1 MNVLSLQSGVALGH
15 VGNAGAVFALARLGH
30 QVWRID
36 TVHFSNHPAHGSH
49 RGRAADAGEI
59 AELVAGLS
67 DRGALARC
75 DAILSGY
82 VGTEAVAADVG
93 RTVDAVRAANPSAL
107 YICDPAIGNDGGPF
121 VPAGVAESVR
131 SGLIPRA
138 DIVTPNAFE
147 LGFLTGEPVA
157 SIGDAVAAAHVLRR
171 RGPGIVIATS
181 APAGSGETATLAVED
196 GGAWAVTTP
205 RLEGP
210 MHGAGDLLAALFSGR
225 YLSGRDLPGAL
236 SAAVSSAFGVCRATG
251 GAPDLALIE
260 AQDEIVTPS
269 RMFAAEPVPA

>member
-36 TVHFSNHPAHGSH
+36 TVYFSNHPAHGSH
-49 RGRAADAGEI
+49 RGRAGDAGEI

-67 DRGALARC
+67 DHGALARC

-82 VGTEAVAADVG
+82 VGTEAVAAEVG
-93 RTVDAVRAANPSAL
+93 RTVDAVRAANPSAF
-107 YICDPAIGNDGGPF
+107 YICDPAIGNDGGLF

-131 SGLIPRA
+131 FGLIPRA

-147 LGFLTGEPVA
+147 LGVLTGEPVA
-157 SIGDAVAAAHVLRR
+157 SIGDAVAAAHVVRR

-181 APAGSGETATLAVED
+181 VSARSGEMATMAVEGD
-196 GGAWAVTTP
+196 AVWAVTTP
-205 RLEGP
+205 RLEAP
-210 MHGAGDLLAALFSGR
+210 MHGAGDLFAALFLGR
-225 YLSGRDLPGAL
+225 YLLGRDLQNAL
-236 SAAVSSAFGVCRATG
+236 SVAVSSAFGVCHATG

-269 RMFAAEPVPA
+269 RMFAAERVPA